1 MNAPASAK
9 RQAAVEKMQ
18 TTENYIIVY
27 YLLPAQ
33 LPQEPNPFERMSK
46 RRWEFVF
53 MIWRRELSR
62 IAAGV
67 DLTL

>member
-1 MNAPASAK
+1 
-9 RQAAVEKMQ
+9 MQ
-18 TTENYIIVY
+18 TTENYIIIY